1 MELRLCPRRGA
12 VWEDGR
18 VSDLFVL
25 RPEPLGGDPGEVT
38 GALTGAFVAAREAL
52 EAGRPVVVVV
62 AAGDL
67 LGQGDPLDAAVAT
80 GLLGMVR
87 TLAIEGAKP
96 GWRINVVAGP
106 GLAEDGEAE
115 EFGVEAEDEAADEE
129 DPVAL
134 IVGMLAESELTGQL
148 LQAGGANLGK
158 LPA

>member
-1 MELRLCPRRGA
+1 M
-12 VWEDGR
+12 
-18 VSDLFVL
+18 
-25 RPEPLGGDPGEVT
+25 RPEPLGDDPGAVT
-38 GALTGAFVAAREAL
+38 QALTDAFAAARDAL
-52 EAGRPVVVVV
+52 EARRPVVVVV

-87 TLAIEGAKP
+87 TLGIEGAKP

-106 GLAEDGEAE
+106 GVAADGEE
-115 EFGVEAEDEAADEE
+115 EKLGVEPEDEAADEE

-134 IVGMLAESELTGQL
+134 TIAMVAESELTGQL
-148 LQAGGANLGK
+148 LQVGGANLGK

>member
-1 MELRLCPRRGA
+1 
-12 VWEDGR
+12 

-25 RPEPLGGDPGEVT
+25 RQESLGDDPGAVT
-38 GALTGAFVAAREAL
+38 QALTAAFALIREAL
-52 EAGRPVVVVV
+52 EAGRPVVVVI

-87 TLAIEGAKP
+87 TLAIEGVKP

-106 GLAEDGEAE
+106 GVAEDGEEE
-115 EFGVEAEDEAADEE
+115 EFGVAPEAEAADEE

-134 IVGMLAESELTGQL
+134 TIGMLAESELTGQL